1 MHINDDYEV
10 EGEQMKKYLSI
21 VKDKTSEGFSTRFV
35 KMIEESMC
43 EACGLEEEKSG
54 QALWDCEI
62 AQEVW
67 KISRHH
73 F

>member
-35 KMIEESMC
+35 KMIEDSMC
-43 EACGLEEEKSG
+43 EACGLEEENSG

-67 KISRHH
+67 KISGHH